1 MQTAVLQLEQQQNI
15 MRLPADPSQL
25 AVARQFA
32 EEAAE
37 RFGFDETERYQFKL
51 AVSEAVANAIEHGCP
66 FPDGTVALELFEEPE
81 SLSAEVTD
89 CGVFTTKMVAELG
102 SLLERGRGLAFMTV
116 FVDELDILRGEDHTV
131 VRLTKHRPG
140 LAG

>member
-1 MQTAVLQLEQQQNI
+1 MEAAVLQLPQQLL
-15 MRLPADPSQL
+15 RLPADPSQL

-32 EEAAE
+32 EDAAA
-37 RFGFDETERYQFKL
+37 RFGLDETDCYQFKL

-66 FPDGTVALELFEEPE
+66 YPDGTVGVELIEEPD
-81 SLSAEVTD
+81 SLTVEISD
-89 CGVFTTKMVAELG
+89 CGVFTPKMVAEQG

-131 VRLTKHRPG
+131 VRLTKHRTA
-140 LAG
+140 LAS

>member
-1 MQTAVLQLEQQQNI
+1 MEAAVLQLQQQLL
-15 MRLPADPSQL
+15 RLPADPSQL

-66 FPDGTVALELFEEPE
+66 FPDGTVAVELFEEPG
-81 SLSAEVTD
+81 SLSIEITD
-89 CGVFTTKMVAELG
+89 CGEFTTKMAQQG
-102 SLLERGRGLAFMTV
+102 ALLERGRGLAFMTV

-131 VRLTKHRPG
+131 VRLTKHRSG
-140 LAG
+140 